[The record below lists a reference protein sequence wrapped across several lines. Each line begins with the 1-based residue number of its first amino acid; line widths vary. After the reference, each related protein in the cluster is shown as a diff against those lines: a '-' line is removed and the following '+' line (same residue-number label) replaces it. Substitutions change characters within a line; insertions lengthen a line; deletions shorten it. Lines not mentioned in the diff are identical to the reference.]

1 MTDIAKYLFVGKVGS
16 TTLGPLQKHFWS
28 CSVCL
33 CSAPSPKRSS
43 TRQLQICRTPS
54 PLAHRSHVK
63 IDTIDTINM
72 TSKEAS
78 VTQALLARAHSPS
91 SADRIYA
98 DKIQH
103 RTIFLR
109 PTSPPPQVTARQ
121 ARREARARKV
131 KERKK
136 ALKPKPLSAKQR
148 RKLGLYDVPR
158 EGQKY
163 ATFLPL
169 HNLWLGYIREI
180 LGSEVYTGG
189 QGAAAKLSA
198 ADFHGAQ
205 VEVVRSGC
213 VGRVGIKGIVI
224 KDTRFVLGIITP
236 KNKIKTVPKE
246 GTMFQVEVPPVD
258 QPKASENDGGNTRPA
273 PAKNLVF
280 EILGDQLCFRSA
292 DRASRRFKQHFFKNI

>member
-1 MTDIAKYLFVGKVGS
+1 
-16 TTLGPLQKHFWS
+16 
-28 CSVCL
+28 
-33 CSAPSPKRSS
+33 
-43 TRQLQICRTPS
+43 
-54 PLAHRSHVK
+54 
-63 IDTIDTINM
+63 M

-78 VTQALLARAHSPS
+78 VTQALLARAHSPT

-121 ARREARARKV
+121 ARREARARKA

-148 RKLGLYDVPR
+148 RRLGLYDVPR

-169 HNLWLGYIREI
+169 HSLWLGYIREI

-224 KDTRFVLGIITP
+224 KDTRFVFEIITER
-236 KNKIKTVPKE
+236 NKIKTVPKE
-246 GTMFQVEVPPVD
+246 GTIFKVEVSLAD
-258 QPKASENDGGNTRPA
+258 QPKASENDEAETHHA
-273 PAKNLVF
+273 PPKNLVF
-280 EILGDQLCFRSA
+280 EILGDQLRVRSA
-292 DRASRRFKQHFFKNI
+292 DRANKKFKQHFLKDI